1 MHRLSLAH
9 LTIDRADPFELIEA
23 AAKAGFDSVGLR
35 VISAAG
41 APARPSLAGNSG
53 LIARVEAFLVQSGVD
68 VLQVNSFWITREA
81 TAGDFPPV
89 LDAAARL
96 RARNVLVVI
105 ADPDLGRARMR
116 FAECCAAAEPLG
128 IGIALEFQSY
138 SPIGTVAQAVQFVET
153 IGHANAGIVVDALH
167 LHRSGGSPTDLAG
180 VPPER
185 LLFAQL
191 CDAPARK
198 PLPEAL
204 RQEARAGRLY
214 PGEGELPLFELMNAL
229 PKDIALDIEVP
240 CERVAHLP
248 PMEQAQL
255 AAEATRRFLSAYAET
270 RAAKSN

>member
-41 APARPSLAGNSG
+41 APVRPSLAGNPG
-53 LIARVEAFLVQSGVD
+53 LIARVEAFLVESGLE
-68 VLQVNSFWITREA
+68 VLQVNSFWITPET
-81 TAGDFPPV
+81 TALDFPPV

-105 ADPDLGRARMR
+105 ADPDLVRARMR

-128 IGIALEFQSY
+128 ICIALEFQSY
-138 SPIGTVAQAVQFVET
+138 SPVRTVSQAVQFVET
-153 IGHANAGIVVDALH
+153 TGHANAGLVVDALH
-167 LHRSGGSPTDLAG
+167 LNRAGGCPADFAG
-180 VPPER
+180 VPPAR

-198 PLPEAL
+198 PAPEAL

-214 PGEGELPLFELMNAL
+214 PGEGELPLFALMDAL
-229 PKDIALDIEVP
+229 PKSIPLDIEVP
-240 CERVAHLP
+240 CERVAHLSA
-248 PMEQAQL
+248 MEQARL
-255 AAEATRRFLSAYAET
+255 AADATRRFLRAYTDA
-270 RAAKSN
+270 RAAK